1 MGEGCGYPAA
11 LLRTHAEP
19 ADDGPEAVAPDG
31 IGSHFEV
38 DEVYKGRRRR
48 NMPNA
53 ERRQFK
59 DTVLGA
65 IGKTAVNGTRDRATD
80 VIHSEVIDSTNA
92 RTLQGF
98 VEERIATTTMIHMD
112 DAVACQGIGL
122 PHEAAGHSFTQ
133 YMRGQIHT
141 NGIESLR
148 ATLKRGCHGIC
159 LQISPKWARRQVSEF
174 AVRRTIREENTMNQ
188 MEAVVAG
195 LVGKQL
201 TNRDLVG

>member
-1 MGEGCGYPAA
+1 M
-11 LLRTHAEP
+11 
-19 ADDGPEAVAPDG
+19 
-31 IGSHFEV
+31 S
-38 DEVYKGRRRR
+38 
-48 NMPNA
+48 NA

-59 DTVLGA
+59 DTVLGTV
-65 IGKTAVNGTRDRATD
+65 GKNAVNGTRDRATD
-80 VIHSEVIDSTNA
+80 VIHSEVTASTTA

-112 DAVACQGIGL
+112 DAVAWQGIGL

-148 ATLKRGCHGIC
+148 ATLKRECHGIC

-188 MEAVVAG
+188 MEAVVAE